1 MSNSRDFDFARPS
14 EPIEAIPASLPPG
27 SAESRSA
34 EYLAIRC
41 PGPMCRGI
49 TPSIGAAD
57 HSERLGGSAAHF
69 DLRFRFQRFACS
81 RTVDI
86 RPMVPLQ
93 PSALALLLFSR
104 MKE

>member
-1 MSNSRDFDFARPS
+1 MSISGFDSNVSHA
-14 EPIEAIPASLPPG
+14 
-27 SAESRSA
+27 
-34 EYLAIRC
+34 
-41 PGPMCRGI
+41 
-49 TPSIGAAD
+49 
-57 HSERLGGSAAHF
+57 
-69 DLRFRFQRFACS
+69 S